1 MGSIHNFHFWHS
13 EPPPTLIPGDN
24 NRHEG
29 REGME
34 LTSWLALAAIC
45 VMGAISP
52 GPSLALII
60 RNTVQGGQGHGVA
73 TALGHGLGVGIYALI
88 TALGLAI
95 LITQTPLLF
104 DLIRYG
110 GAAFLAWLGIKAL
123 LARPAGGEAGNEE
136 GHPPRGRQGAFEG
149 FMVAFLNPQLAIFF
163 IALFSQ
169 FVHADTGWRE
179 GGIMML
185 TAGGIDALWYVLV
198 ALVLSRGPVLAWLK
212 AKSTVIDKVSGLVL
226 LGLALKVVI

>member
-1 MGSIHNFHFWHS
+1 
-13 EPPPTLIPGDN
+13 
-24 NRHEG
+24 
-29 REGME
+29 ME
-34 LTSWLALAAIC
+34 LTSWLALSAIC

-123 LARPAGGEAGNEE
+123 LARPAGGEAGKEE

>member
-1 MGSIHNFHFWHS
+1 MGSIPNFHFWHNQGPFTLS
-13 EPPPTLIPGDN
+13 EDIHIPLETRN
-24 NRHEG
+24 T
-29 REGME
+29 ME
-34 LTSWLALAAIC
+34 LTNWLALAAIC

-104 DLIRYG
+104 DVIRYG
-110 GAAFLAWLGIKAL
+110 GAAFLAWLGVKAL
-123 LARPAGGEAGNEE
+123 LAKPAKGEASEE
-136 GHPPRGRQGAFEG
+136 VHQLRGRQGAFEG
-149 FMVAFLNPQLAIFF
+149 FMVAFLNPQLAVFF

-169 FVHADTGWRE
+169 FVHADSGWRE

-185 TAGGIDALWYVLV
+185 TAGGIDAVWYVLV

-212 AKSTVIDKVSGLVL
+212 AKSFVIDKVSGLVL
-226 LGLALKVVI
+226 LGLALKVVL

>member
-1 MGSIHNFHFWHS
+1 
-13 EPPPTLIPGDN
+13 
-24 NRHEG
+24 
-29 REGME
+29 ME

-73 TALGHGLGVGIYALI
+73 TALGHGFGVGIYALI

-104 DLIRYG
+104 DVIRYG
-110 GAAFLAWLGIKAL
+110 GAAFSPGWSQGA
-123 LARPAGGEAGNEE
+123 AGQTRQGEASEE
-136 GHPPRGRQGAFEG
+136 VHQLRGRQGAFEG
-149 FMVAFLNPQLAIFF
+149 FMVAFLNPQLAVFF

-179 GGIMML
+179 G
-185 TAGGIDALWYVLV
+185 A
-198 ALVLSRGPVLAWLK
+198 S
-212 AKSTVIDKVSGLVL
+212 
-226 LGLALKVVI
+226 

>member
-1 MGSIHNFHFWHS
+1 
-13 EPPPTLIPGDN
+13 
-24 NRHEG
+24 
-29 REGME
+29 ME

-73 TALGHGLGVGIYALI
+73 TALGHGFGVGIYALI

-104 DLIRYG
+104 DVIRYG
-110 GAAFLAWLGIKAL
+110 GAAFLAWLGVKAL
-123 LARPAGGEAGNEE
+123 LAKPAKGEASEE
-136 GHPPRGRQGAFEG
+136 VHQLRGRQGAFEG
-149 FMVAFLNPQLAIFF
+149 FMVAFLNPQLAVFF

-185 TAGGIDALWYVLV
+185 TAGGIDAVWYVLV
-198 ALVLSRGPVLAWLK
+198 ALALSRGPVLAWLK
-212 AKSTVIDKVSGLVL
+212 AKSFVIDKVSGLVL
-226 LGLALKVVI
+226 LGLALKVVL

>member
-1 MGSIHNFHFWHS
+1 
-13 EPPPTLIPGDN
+13 
-24 NRHEG
+24 
-29 REGME
+29 ME

-60 RNTVQGGQGHGVA
+60 RNTVQGGQGHGVV

-123 LARPAGGEAGNEE
+123 LARPAGGEAGKEE

>member
-1 MGSIHNFHFWHS
+1 
-13 EPPPTLIPGDN
+13 
-24 NRHEG
+24 
-29 REGME
+29 ME

-73 TALGHGLGVGIYALI
+73 TALGHGFGVGIYALI

-104 DLIRYG
+104 DVIRYG
-110 GAAFLAWLGIKAL
+110 GAAFLAWLGVKAL
-123 LARPAGGEAGNEE
+123 RAKPAKGEASEE
-136 GHPPRGRQGAFEG
+136 VHQLRGRQGAFEG
-149 FMVAFLNPQLAIFF
+149 FMVAFLNPQLAVFF

-185 TAGGIDALWYVLV
+185 TAGGIDAVWYVLV

-212 AKSTVIDKVSGLVL
+212 AKSFVIDKVSGLVL
-226 LGLALKVVI
+226 LGLALKVVL

>member
-1 MGSIHNFHFWHS
+1 
-13 EPPPTLIPGDN
+13 
-24 NRHEG
+24 
-29 REGME
+29 ME

-60 RNTVQGGQGHGVA
+60 RNTVQGGQGHGVV

-88 TALGLAI
+88 TAFGLSL

-104 DLIRYG
+104 DIIRYG

-123 LARPAGGEAGNEE
+123 LAKPASGGVEEE
-136 GHPPRGRQGAFEG
+136 GHGLKGRQGAFEG

-179 GGIMML
+179 GIIMML
-185 TAGGIDALWYVLV
+185 TAGGIDAVWYVLV

-212 AKSTVIDKVSGLVL
+212 AKSFVIDKISGLVL

>member
-1 MGSIHNFHFWHS
+1 
-13 EPPPTLIPGDN
+13 
-24 NRHEG
+24 
-29 REGME
+29 ME
-34 LTSWLALAAIC
+34 MTSWLALAAIC
-45 VMGAISP
+45 AMGAISP

-88 TALGLAI
+88 TALGLSL

-123 LARPAGGEAGNEE
+123 LAKPASGDSADETVHGA
-136 GHPPRGRQGAFEG
+136 RGRQGAFEG

-179 GGIMML
+179 GSIMML

-212 AKSTVIDKVSGLVL
+212 AKSFVIDKVSGLVL
-226 LGLALKVVI
+226 LGLALKVVL

>member
-1 MGSIHNFHFWHS
+1 
-13 EPPPTLIPGDN
+13 
-24 NRHEG
+24 
-29 REGME
+29 ME
-34 LTSWLALAAIC
+34 MTSWLALAAIC

-88 TALGLAI
+88 TALGLSV

-123 LARPAGGEAGNEE
+123 LAKPASGDSTDETVHAV
-136 GHPPRGRQGAFEG
+136 RGRQGAFEG

-169 FVHADTGWRE
+169 FVHADT
-179 GGIMML
+179 
-185 TAGGIDALWYVLV
+185 D
-198 ALVLSRGPVLAWLK
+198 
-212 AKSTVIDKVSGLVL
+212 
-226 LGLALKVVI
+226 

>member
-1 MGSIHNFHFWHS
+1 
-13 EPPPTLIPGDN
+13 
-24 NRHEG
+24 
-29 REGME
+29 ME
-34 LTSWLALAAIC
+34 MTSWLALAAIC
-45 VMGAISP
+45 AMGAISP

-88 TALGLAI
+88 TALGLSV

-110 GAAFLAWLGIKAL
+110 APAFLALLGVKAL
-123 LARPAGGEAGNEE
+123 LPRPASGAAAHETVHGA
-136 GHPPRGRQGAFEG
+136 RGRQGAFEG

-179 GGIMML
+179 GSIMML

-212 AKSTVIDKVSGLVL
+212 AKSFVIDKISGLVL

>member
-1 MGSIHNFHFWHS
+1 MGSIPNFHFWHNQG
-13 EPPPTLIPGDN
+13 PFTLSADIHLPLETRN
-24 NRHEG
+24 T
-29 REGME
+29 ME

-73 TALGHGLGVGIYALI
+73 TALGHGFGVGIYALI

-104 DLIRYG
+104 DVIRYG
-110 GAAFLAWLGIKAL
+110 GAAFLAWLGVKAL
-123 LARPAGGEAGNEE
+123 LAKPAKGEVSEE
-136 GHPPRGRQGAFEG
+136 VHQLRGRQGAFEG
-149 FMVAFLNPQLAIFF
+149 FMVAFLNPQLAVFF

-185 TAGGIDALWYVLV
+185 TAGGIDAVWYVLV

-212 AKSTVIDKVSGLVL
+212 AKSFVIDKVSGLVL
-226 LGLALKVVI
+226 LGLALKVVL

>member
-1 MGSIHNFHFWHS
+1 
-13 EPPPTLIPGDN
+13 
-24 NRHEG
+24 
-29 REGME
+29 ME

-52 GPSLALII
+52 GSSLALII

-123 LARPAGGEAGNEE
+123 LARPAGGEAGKEE

>member
-1 MGSIHNFHFWHS
+1 
-13 EPPPTLIPGDN
+13 
-24 NRHEG
+24 
-29 REGME
+29 ME

-73 TALGHGLGVGIYALI
+73 TALGHGFGVGIYALI

-104 DLIRYG
+104 DVIRYG
-110 GAAFLAWLGIKAL
+110 GAAFLAWLGVKAL
-123 LARPAGGEAGNEE
+123 LAKPAKGEASEE
-136 GHPPRGRQGAFEG
+136 VHQLRGRQGAFEG
-149 FMVAFLNPQLAIFF
+149 FMVAFLNPQLAVFF

-185 TAGGIDALWYVLV
+185 TAGGIDAVWYVLV

-212 AKSTVIDKVSGLVL
+212 AKSFVIDKVSGLVL
-226 LGLALKVVI
+226 LGLALKVVV

>member
-1 MGSIHNFHFWHS
+1 MGSIPNFHFWHNQG
-13 EPPPTLIPGDN
+13 PFTLSADIHLPLETRN
-24 NRHEG
+24 T
-29 REGME
+29 ME

-73 TALGHGLGVGIYALI
+73 TALGHGFGVGIYALI

-104 DLIRYG
+104 DVIRYG
-110 GAAFLAWLGIKAL
+110 GAAFLAWLGVKAL
-123 LARPAGGEAGNEE
+123 LAKPAKGEASEE
-136 GHPPRGRQGAFEG
+136 VHQLRGRQGAFEG
-149 FMVAFLNPQLAIFF
+149 FMVAFLNPQLAVFF

-185 TAGGIDALWYVLV
+185 TAGGIDAVWYMLV

-212 AKSTVIDKVSGLVL
+212 AKSFVIDKVSGLVL
-226 LGLALKVVI
+226 LGLALKVVL

>member
-1 MGSIHNFHFWHS
+1 MGSIPNFHFWHNQG
-13 EPPPTLIPGDN
+13 PFTLSADIHIPLETRN
-24 NRHEG
+24 T
-29 REGME
+29 ME

-104 DLIRYG
+104 DVIRYG
-110 GAAFLAWLGIKAL
+110 GAAFLAWLGVKAL
-123 LARPAGGEAGNEE
+123 LAKPAKGEASEE
-136 GHPPRGRQGAFEG
+136 VHQLRGRQGAFEG
-149 FMVAFLNPQLAIFF
+149 FMVAFLNPQLAVFF

-185 TAGGIDALWYVLV
+185 TAGGIDAVWYVLV
-198 ALVLSRGPVLAWLK
+198 ALMLSRGPVLAWLK
-212 AKSTVIDKVSGLVL
+212 AKSFVIDKVSGLVL
-226 LGLALKVVI
+226 LGLALKVVL

>member
-1 MGSIHNFHFWHS
+1 
-13 EPPPTLIPGDN
+13 
-24 NRHEG
+24 
-29 REGME
+29 ME

-88 TALGLAI
+88 TALGLSL

-110 GAAFLAWLGIKAL
+110 GAAFLAWLGVKAL
-123 LARPAGGEAGNEE
+123 LARPASGESGSEE
-136 GHPPRGRQGAFEG
+136 GYPPRGRQGAFEG

-212 AKSTVIDKVSGLVL
+212 AKSFVIDKVSGLVL

>member
-1 MGSIHNFHFWHS
+1 
-13 EPPPTLIPGDN
+13 
-24 NRHEG
+24 
-29 REGME
+29 ME

-60 RNTVQGGQGHGVA
+60 RNTVQGGQRHGVA

-123 LARPAGGEAGNEE
+123 LAKPQVTGIEADE
-136 GHPPRGRQGAFEG
+136 HQSRGRQGAFEG

-163 IALFSQ
+163 LALFSQ

-179 GGIMML
+179 GSIMML
-185 TAGGIDALWYVLV
+185 IAGGIDAIWYVLV
-198 ALVLSRGPVLAWLK
+198 ALLLSRGPVLAWLK
-212 AKSTVIDKVSGLVL
+212 AKSSVIDKLSGLVL
-226 LGLALKVVI
+226 LGLALKVVL

>member
-1 MGSIHNFHFWHS
+1 MGSIPNFHFWHNQG
-13 EPPPTLIPGDN
+13 PFTLSADINLPLETRN
-24 NRHEG
+24 T
-29 REGME
+29 ME

-73 TALGHGLGVGIYALI
+73 TALGHGFGVGIYALI

-104 DLIRYG
+104 DVIRYG
-110 GAAFLAWLGIKAL
+110 GAAFLAWLGVKAL
-123 LARPAGGEAGNEE
+123 LAKPAKGEASEE
-136 GHPPRGRQGAFEG
+136 VHQLRGRQGAFEG
-149 FMVAFLNPQLAIFF
+149 FMVAFLNPQLAVFF

-185 TAGGIDALWYVLV
+185 TAGGIDAVWYVLV

-212 AKSTVIDKVSGLVL
+212 AKSFVIDKVSGLVL
-226 LGLALKVVI
+226 LGLALKVVL

>member
-1 MGSIHNFHFWHS
+1 
-13 EPPPTLIPGDN
+13 
-24 NRHEG
+24 
-29 REGME
+29 ME
-34 LTSWLALAAIC
+34 MTSWLALAAIC
-45 VMGAISP
+45 AMGAISP

-88 TALGLAI
+88 TALGLSV

-123 LARPAGGEAGNEE
+123 LARPASGDSADETVHGA
-136 GHPPRGRQGAFEG
+136 RGRQGAFEG

-179 GGIMML
+179 GSIMML

-212 AKSTVIDKVSGLVL
+212 AKSFVIDKISGLVL

>member
-1 MGSIHNFHFWHS
+1 
-13 EPPPTLIPGDN
+13 
-24 NRHEG
+24 
-29 REGME
+29 ME

-88 TALGLAI
+88 TALGLAV

-104 DLIRYG
+104 DIIRYG

-123 LARPAGGEAGNEE
+123 LAKPASGGVEEE
-136 GHPPRGRQGAFEG
+136 GHGLKGRQGAFEG

-212 AKSTVIDKVSGLVL
+212 EKSFLIDKLSGLVL

>member
-1 MGSIHNFHFWHS
+1 MGSIPNFHFWHNQG
-13 EPPPTLIPGDN
+13 PFTLSADIHLPLETRN
-24 NRHEG
+24 T
-29 REGME
+29 ME

-73 TALGHGLGVGIYALI
+73 TALGHGFGVGIYALI

-104 DLIRYG
+104 DVIRYG
-110 GAAFLAWLGIKAL
+110 GAAFLAWLGVKAL
-123 LARPAGGEAGNEE
+123 LAKPAKGEASEE
-136 GHPPRGRQGAFEG
+136 VHQLRGRQGAFEG
-149 FMVAFLNPQLAIFF
+149 FMVAFLNPQLAVFF

-185 TAGGIDALWYVLV
+185 TAGGLDAVWYVLV

-212 AKSTVIDKVSGLVL
+212 AKSFVIDKVSGLVL
-226 LGLALKVVI
+226 LGLALKVVL

>member
-1 MGSIHNFHFWHS
+1 
-13 EPPPTLIPGDN
+13 
-24 NRHEG
+24 
-29 REGME
+29 ME

-88 TALGLAI
+88 TALGLAV

-104 DLIRYG
+104 DIIRYG

-123 LARPAGGEAGNEE
+123 LAKPVSGGGEEE
-136 GHPPRGRQGAFEG
+136 SHGLKGRQGAFEG

-169 FVHADTGWRE
+169 LVHADTGWRE

-212 AKSTVIDKVSGLVL
+212 AKSFLIDKLSGLVL

>member
-1 MGSIHNFHFWHS
+1 
-13 EPPPTLIPGDN
+13 
-24 NRHEG
+24 
-29 REGME
+29 ME
-34 LTSWLALAAIC
+34 MTSWLALAAIC
-45 VMGAISP
+45 AMGAISP

-88 TALGLAI
+88 TALGLSV

-110 GAAFLAWLGIKAL
+110 GAAFLAWLGVKAL
-123 LARPAGGEAGNEE
+123 LAKPASGDSADETVHAA
-136 GHPPRGRQGAFEG
+136 RGRQGAFEG

-179 GGIMML
+179 GSIMML

-212 AKSTVIDKVSGLVL
+212 AKSFVIDKVSGLVL
-226 LGLALKVVI
+226 LGLALKVVL

>member
-1 MGSIHNFHFWHS
+1 MGSIPNFHFWHNQG
-13 EPPPTLIPGDN
+13 PFTLSADIHLSLETRN
-24 NRHEG
+24 T
-29 REGME
+29 ME

-73 TALGHGLGVGIYALI
+73 TALGHGFGVGIYALI

-104 DLIRYG
+104 DVIRYG
-110 GAAFLAWLGIKAL
+110 GAAFLAWLGVKAL
-123 LARPAGGEAGNEE
+123 LAKPAKGEASEE
-136 GHPPRGRQGAFEG
+136 VHQLRGRQGAFEG
-149 FMVAFLNPQLAIFF
+149 FMVAFLNPQLAVFF

-185 TAGGIDALWYVLV
+185 TAGGIDAVWYVLV

-212 AKSTVIDKVSGLVL
+212 AKSFVIDKVSGLVL
-226 LGLALKVVI
+226 LGLALKVVL

>member
-1 MGSIHNFHFWHS
+1 
-13 EPPPTLIPGDN
+13 
-24 NRHEG
+24 
-29 REGME
+29 ME
-34 LTSWLALAAIC
+34 LSSWLALVAIC

-95 LITQTPLLF
+95 LLTQTPLLF

-110 GAAFLAWLGIKAL
+110 GAAFLAWLGVKAL
-123 LARPAGGEAGNEE
+123 LAKPAGGETGREE

-212 AKSTVIDKVSGLVL
+212 AKSFVIDKVSGLVL

>member
-1 MGSIHNFHFWHS
+1 
-13 EPPPTLIPGDN
+13 
-24 NRHEG
+24 
-29 REGME
+29 ME

-73 TALGHGLGVGIYALI
+73 TALGHGFGVGIYALI

-104 DLIRYG
+104 DVIRYG
-110 GAAFLAWLGIKAL
+110 GAAFLAWLGVKAL
-123 LARPAGGEAGNEE
+123 LAKPAKGEASEKV
-136 GHPPRGRQGAFEG
+136 HQLRGRQGAFEG
-149 FMVAFLNPQLAIFF
+149 FMVAFLNPQLAVFF

-185 TAGGIDALWYVLV
+185 TAGGIDAVWYVLV

-212 AKSTVIDKVSGLVL
+212 AKSLVIDKVSGLVL
-226 LGLALKVVI
+226 LGLALKVVL

>member
-1 MGSIHNFHFWHS
+1 
-13 EPPPTLIPGDN
+13 
-24 NRHEG
+24 
-29 REGME
+29 ME

-73 TALGHGLGVGIYALI
+73 TALGHGFGVGIYALI

-104 DLIRYG
+104 DVIRYG
-110 GAAFLAWLGIKAL
+110 GAAFLAWLGVKAL
-123 LARPAGGEAGNEE
+123 LAKPAKGEASEE
-136 GHPPRGRQGAFEG
+136 VHQLRGRQGAFEG
-149 FMVAFLNPQLAIFF
+149 FMVAFLNPQLAVFF

-179 GGIMML
+179 GVIMML
-185 TAGGIDALWYVLV
+185 TAGGIDAVWYVLV

-212 AKSTVIDKVSGLVL
+212 AKSFVIDKVSGLVL
-226 LGLALKVVI
+226 LGLALKVVL

>member
-1 MGSIHNFHFWHS
+1 
-13 EPPPTLIPGDN
+13 
-24 NRHEG
+24 
-29 REGME
+29 ME

-88 TALGLAI
+88 TALGLSL

-110 GAAFLAWLGIKAL
+110 GAAFLAWLGVKAL
-123 LARPAGGEAGNEE
+123 LAKPVSGESREE
-136 GHPPRGRQGAFEG
+136 EMHQLRGRQGAFEG

-169 FVHADTGWRE
+169 FVHADTGWYE
-179 GGIMML
+179 GCIMML

-212 AKSTVIDKVSGLVL
+212 AKSFVIDKVSGLVL

>member
-1 MGSIHNFHFWHS
+1 
-13 EPPPTLIPGDN
+13 
-24 NRHEG
+24 
-29 REGME
+29 ME
-34 LTSWLALAAIC
+34 FTSWLALAAVC
-45 VMGAISP
+45 FMGAISP

-88 TALGLAI
+88 TALGLSV
-95 LITQTPLLF
+95 LITQTPVLF
-104 DLIRYG
+104 DIIRYV

-123 LARPAGGEAGNEE
+123 LAKPAGGAVEEEAHGL
-136 GHPPRGRQGAFEG
+136 RGRQGAFEG

-185 TAGGIDALWYVLV
+185 TAGGIDAVWYVLV

-212 AKSTVIDKVSGLVL
+212 AKSFVIDKVSGLVL